1 MDINRKT
8 SYLTLFEIEKNG
20 AYSNI
25 ELNNQINKNEP
36 NSPAFVR
43 ELVYGVLENKIY
55 LDYILDILIPSGL
68 RQVKTSDNTILR
80 MGIYQIAFM
89 NSVPEYAAVN
99 ESVSMAKKFC
109 KGRDGFINGVLRGYI
124 KKKDTIKLPKK
135 DEDLVGYL
143 SIKYSF
149 LPWIVELWISQYG
162 AEDAEKILC
171 ASNEKPNLTIRIN
184 QLKTDRST
192 LKKILIELGFSAIES
207 TLSDKVLI
215 VSGSGIL
222 ETQVYKDGLFSVQ
235 DEASVIAI
243 ETLGPKENE
252 IVADVCAAPGGKSL
266 AIAELMGNKG
276 KIYSMDIYDHKLS
289 LIEGEAKRLG
299 ISIINVLNH
308 DGQIPEESLINKC
321 NKVLVDGPCSGLGVI
336 RKKPEIKYKTIT
348 DDGVALGEK
357 QLQILSVASKYLL
370 DGGTLLYSTCTI
382 NKIENESVIEH
393 FLNINKNFDLV
404 EKKQFLPNID
414 GTDGFFICKM
424 KKTHNLKGEK

>member
-68 RQVKTSDNTILR
+68 RQVKTSDITILR

-109 KGRDGFINGVLRGYI
+109 KGRDSFINGVLRGYI

>member
-68 RQVKTSDNTILR
+68 RQVKTSDITILR